1 MIYFNFLLFLYRCFT
16 MIYIKLTNYTMKF
29 IRLLLC
35 ISLLCITG
43 FAQAQD
49 VIVKKDNST
58 ILSKVV
64 EINSSE
70 IRYKKWSN
78 QDGPTYSISI
88 SDVASINY
96 ANGEVDKFANT
107 TTNQVQTQ
115 PVQTQPV
122 QTQQVQ
128 VSAPVPVSAPLSHY
142 NYMERDGNSLTLN
155 GRELSDNEVREL
167 VGYENYSTYLSAKR
181 QINSGRVFTTIFWV
195 SLGSTVLF
203 SAASG
208 IDSDFIY
215 AAYFT
220 AILADVSLPL
230 MCILKGAGKGRMNWV
245 ADEYNRKAR
254 YGNAYSYE
262 LSPSLMK
269 CSTPQLQTTYGVGMT
284 FSLNF

>member
-1 MIYFNFLLFLYRCFT
+1 MKTLKFLLIITFLG
-16 MIYIKLTNYTMKF
+16 IA
-29 IRLLLC
+29 
-35 ISLLCITG
+35 G
-43 FAQAQD
+43 FAKSQD

-107 TTNQVQTQ
+107 TTNQ
-115 PVQTQPV
+115 VQTQPV

-208 IDSDFIY
+208 IDTDFIY